1 MKCFIYGDVPTSY
14 QSSSLRAFNLS
25 NFRKSPYKAGELQ
38 SWEEFASVSEAKK
51 EIQEIFKRMSRSY
64 GSDTLEKS
72 QYSINYDAAT
82 ISIYNGSF
90 ADSDFS

>member
-25 NFRKSPYKAGELQ
+25 NFRKSPYKSGELQ
-38 SWEEFASVSEAKK
+38 SWEEFASVSEAEK
-51 EIQEIFKRMSRSY
+51 EIDAIFSRMSNSY
-64 GSDTLEKS
+64 DSDTLKK
-72 QYSINYDAAT
+72 YKHSINYDAAT
-82 ISIYNGSF
+82 IGIYNGCF